1 VDANAIG
8 GLLLPAGLWLLI
20 AAGVPSQHHHRLAA
34 AALIALAIGTLTLV
48 AWGFAFAFGSRWQAL
63 SLESDGARWVFL
75 GLHGFFLQDATDP
88 ESIGLLVRLWPLVA
102 AGALLAAGAVPS
114 HVRLAAV
121 ALFALLVCGL
131 ILPVIACWGWTDG
144 WLARLGENA
153 DLGRGWVDVGRLSTI
168 GLATGMASLIWA
180 RLASPREPTPDMPQ
194 LPATQFPVRAVAG
207 VLLSMAGAAA
217 LGGYDTPALSSG
229 QFVSGAVAVSAAI
242 LTAGLYTTFTTRH
255 ADVLSAGRAAL
266 ASVFVTSSAGALLPL
281 PVVVGL
287 GMVCGLLATIGYYV
301 VHERWGWND
310 EAAIVTSVLAPSA
323 IGLVCTGVFANGSY
337 GVVGLLSRAEL
348 PTDQLLAQV
357 LGIFAIALFA
367 YSVSRVALWPLRV
380 APNPA
385 ARTVRTSAEPASVL
399 SEVVATPEPAAMP
412 TAEPAAAQ
420 DAPVASAQST
430 VNTAPKQTRRG
441 LFERFKR
448 SNVAAPTPPKQPR
461 KVAYPYRVGGRP
473 LSARPLAAEDGSA
486 SSETTSS
493 HEA

>member
-1 VDANAIG
+1 MDANAIG

-63 SLESDGARWVFL
+63 SLESNGARWVFL

-357 LGIFAIALFA
+357 LGIFAITLFA

-412 TAEPAAAQ
+412 TAKPAAAQ

-441 LFERFKR
+441 PFERFKR

>member
-1 VDANAIG
+1 MDANAIG

-34 AALIALAIGTLTLV
+34 AVLIALAIGTLTLV

-144 WLARLGENA
+144 WLVRLGENA
-153 DLGRGWVDVGRLSTI
+153 GLGRGWVDVGRLSTI

-217 LGGYDTPALSSG
+217 LGGHDTPALSSG

-301 VHERWGWND
+301 VHERWGWSD

-348 PTDQLLAQV
+348 PADQLLAQV
-357 LGIFAIALFA
+357 IGIFAIALFA

-385 ARTVRTSAEPASVL
+385 VRTVRASAEPASVL

-473 LSARPLAAEDGSA
+473 LAARPLAAEDGSA

>member
-1 VDANAIG
+1 MDANAIG

-20 AAGVPSQHHHRLAA
+20 AASVPSQHHHRLAA

-153 DLGRGWVDVGRLSTI
+153 GLGRGWVDVGRLSTI

-357 LGIFAIALFA
+357 IGIFAIALFA
-367 YSVSRVALWPLRV
+367 YSVSRIALWPLRV

-448 SNVAAPTPPKQPR
+448 SDVAAPTPPKQPR

>member
-153 DLGRGWVDVGRLSTI
+153 NLGRGWVDVGRLSTI

-217 LGGYDTPALSSG
+217 LGGHDTPALSSG

-287 GMVCGLLATIGYYV
+287 GMVCGLLATIGHYV

-385 ARTVRTSAEPASVL
+385 ARTSAEPASVL

-430 VNTAPKQTRRG
+430 VNTAPEQTRRG

>member
-34 AALIALAIGTLTLV
+34 ASLIALAIGTLTLV
-48 AWGFAFAFGSRWQAL
+48 AWGFAFALGSRWQAL

-75 GLHGFFLQDATDP
+75 GLRGFFLQDATDP
-88 ESIGLLVRLWPLVA
+88 KSIGLLVRLWPLVA

-131 ILPVIACWGWTDG
+131 VLPVVACWGWTDG

-153 DLGRGWVDVGRLSTI
+153 GLGRGWVDMGRLSTI
-168 GLATGMASLIWA
+168 GLATGMASLIWV
-180 RLASPREPTPDMPQ
+180 RLALPRELTPDTPR
-194 LPATQFPVRAVAG
+194 LPKTQFPVRAVAG

-217 LGGYDTPALSSG
+217 LSADEEPALSGG
-229 QFVSGAVAVSAAI
+229 QFVSGAVAVSVAI

-266 ASVFVTSSAGALLPL
+266 AGVFVTSSAGALLPL
-281 PVVVGL
+281 PVVIGL
-287 GMVCGLLATIGYYV
+287 GVVCGLLATIGHYV

-310 EAAIVTSVLAPSA
+310 EAAIATSVLAPSA
-323 IGLVCTGVFANGSY
+323 IGLVCTGVFANGGY

-348 PTDQLLAQV
+348 STDQLLAQV
-357 LGIFAIALFA
+357 IGIFAIALFA
-367 YSVSRVALWPLRV
+367 YSVSRIALWPLRV

-385 ARTVRTSAEPASVL
+385 AHTARASAEPASVS
-399 SEVVATPEPAAMP
+399 SEAVATPEPAAMP
-412 TAEPAAAQ
+412 AAEPAAAQ
-420 DAPVASAQST
+420 DGPVASAQTTSEA
-430 VNTAPKQTRRG
+430 APKQTKRG
-441 LFERFKR
+441 LFERFRR
-448 SNVAAPTPPKQPR
+448 SPAAAPTPKQPR

-473 LSARPLAAEDGSA
+473 LTARSLTVEDGSA
-486 SSETTSS
+486 SSETTNSR
-493 HEA
+493 EA

>member
-114 HVRLAAV
+114 YVRLAAV

-180 RLASPREPTPDMPQ
+180 RLALPRELTPDTPR
-194 LPATQFPVRAVAG
+194 LPTTQFPVRAVAG

-399 SEVVATPEPAAMP
+399 SKVVATPEPAAMP

>member
-1 VDANAIG
+1 MDANAIG

-114 HVRLAAV
+114 YVRLAAV

-180 RLASPREPTPDMPQ
+180 RLALPRELTPDTPR
-194 LPATQFPVRAVAG
+194 LPTTQFPVRAVAG

-399 SEVVATPEPAAMP
+399 SKVVATPEPAAMP

>member
-1 VDANAIG
+1 
-8 GLLLPAGLWLLI
+8 LLLPAGLWLLI

-34 AALIALAIGTLTLV
+34 ASLIALAIGTLTLV
-48 AWGFAFAFGSRWQAL
+48 AWGFAFALGSRWQAL
-63 SLESDGARWVFL
+63 SLESDGGRWVFL

-114 HVRLAAV
+114 HVRLAVV

-131 ILPVIACWGWTDG
+131 VLPVVACWGWTDG

-153 DLGRGWVDVGRLSTI
+153 GLGRGWVDVGRLSTI

-180 RLASPREPTPDMPQ
+180 RLALPRELTPDTPR
-194 LPATQFPVRAVAG
+194 LPTTQFPVRAVAG

-217 LGGYDTPALSSG
+217 LGGHDTPALSSG

-281 PVVVGL
+281 PVVIGL
-287 GMVCGLLATIGYYV
+287 GVVCGLLATIGYYV

-310 EAAIVTSVLAPSA
+310 EAAIATSVLAPSA

-357 LGIFAIALFA
+357 IGIFAIALFA
-367 YSVSRVALWPLRV
+367 YSVSRIALWPLRV

-385 ARTVRTSAEPASVL
+385 ARTVRAPAEPASVL
-399 SEVVATPEPAAMP
+399 SEAVATPEPAAMP
-412 TAEPAAAQ
+412 AAEPAAAQ
-420 DAPVASAQST
+420 DGPAASAQT
-430 VNTAPKQTRRG
+430 TAEAPPKQTKRG
-441 LFERFKR
+441 LFERFRR
-448 SNVAAPTPPKQPR
+448 SPSAAPTPKQPR

-473 LSARPLAAEDGSA
+473 LSTRPLADADGSA

-493 HEA
+493 REA